1 MRSRVNPWLLAVL
14 VVILIGASG
23 AIIEWRRIAHTYSAS
38 RLVGA
43 LPLNGAVKLYVD
55 LAQLRDGG
63 ILNQIIGEKGG
74 EDSEYRRLTEQLGF
88 DYRTDIDAIA
98 VAFVNNAT
106 YAVVKGRF
114 DWKRF
119 TEYAQSHQGS
129 CNSGVC
135 SMPGTEPKRTISFH
149 QLDTSVLAW
158 AETDQPEAVQMIRMD
173 ANRGITVPEA
183 VIWLSAP
190 GPAFKNP
197 QNALPGT
204 RPFLT
209 PLAEAREASFSVAPK
224 PSGNGSP
231 FEIRM
236 SVTCTSPQSA
246 LELAGD
252 LATTTDVFRG
262 TIVNEK
268 LSPGKGSLARVLVA
282 GRFEAHESTVNGVW
296 PLDREVIQNL
306 STGQIR

>member
-1 MRSRVNPWLLAVL
+1 MRSRPNPWLLAVL
-14 VVILIGASG
+14 AVICVGAVAG
-23 AIIEWRRIAHTYSAS
+23 IIEWRRVAHTYDAS

-55 LAQLRDGG
+55 LAQLREAG
-63 ILNQIIGEKGG
+63 ILEQIVGPKGG
-74 EDSEYRRLTEQLGF
+74 EDSDYRRLTEQLGF
-88 DYRTDIDAIA
+88 DYRTDIDGVA
-98 VAFVNNAT
+98 VAFVNGAT
-106 YAVVKGRF
+106 YAAVKGRF

-119 TEYAQSHQGS
+119 MDYAEANHGS
-129 CNSGVC
+129 CSEGVC
-135 SMPGTEPKRTISFH
+135 SMPGTEPNRTISFY
-149 QLDTSVLAW
+149 QLDKPVLAW
-158 AETDQPEAVQMIRMD
+158 AETNQPEAVKMVRAD
-173 ANRGITVPEA
+173 ANGRVSVPSA
-183 VIWLSAP
+183 AIWLSAP
-190 GPAFKNP
+190 GPAFRDP
-197 QNALPGT
+197 QSALPGT

-209 PLAEAREASFSVAPK
+209 PLARAREASFSVAPN
-224 PSGNGSP
+224 PSGQGSP

-252 LATTTDVFRG
+252 LATTTDIFRG

-268 LSPGKGSLARVLVA
+268 LSPEKGSLARVLVA
-282 GRFEAHESTVNGVW
+282 GRFDAHESTVNGVW